1 MRKHFLILM
10 LLALLPLTV
19 GAVQLIKVTPYNVS
33 KYYGQSD
40 ESITLIYDLTDPG
53 APWGTATVYPG
64 TEITHAKD
72 AEILEAGLYISR
84 NGSTNAGEDPN
95 DYTYTLMFSKNRAK
109 AASTAAGWA
118 DNVDQFTAFYSVG
131 VLGNAVLSIHKMP
144 LSAADVV
151 VDDIP
156 AQIYD
161 GTAKTPAVTVKNN
174 GKAMVLNTHYT
185 VAYTQ
190 NTAKGN
196 AVVTLTGK
204 GDYYTGEKVVN
215 FKINPDFKDATVTLS
230 NVDNLHFNNAVQEP
244 TIQVEFDG
252 GVLTKDVHYTVTYT
266 NSNTGT
272 TDPTKNAGTVTVTV
286 KGIDDAGYTGTI
298 TKPYVIN
305 PLEVEPTAISVT
317 QGVANPKYNGGQAVN
332 PIITAVSVHAL
343 ETDFN
348 IDLDH
353 FVAIEAVPS
362 KTIPTT
368 ATADGAAE
376 ARIKVS
382 GNFTG
387 HKDITYTVDQKDIT
401 FVVGTSAKLDQTGA
415 TTVNTYTWKNDDI
428 KPTPTLLDGTTKINP
443 SNYTIAWKNLTNEG
457 GDWVVSGDYTK
468 DAGKKR
474 AIITANNTENGG
486 NYDFTAVNLDFEIAK
501 KALTITVNDIEAPVA
516 TDINPTL
523 TFEGLVSEG
532 TTPEAETT
540 KGLIEAAAAY
550 EYWTTGSPAV
560 KVTDPIR
567 DAKPGTYT
575 IKLVKK
581 NTTDAD
587 GLRTLGLGANYEITF
602 KNGKLT
608 KKAGQVLVKI
618 DNKSIEWG
626 EAKPTTG
633 WTVSYVSGL
642 EDNPTTI
649 VPFIAGLN
657 AAANQ
662 ANFNLV
668 TPVDGIFD
676 VNTDG
681 YDVTYADGTMSNPNY
696 TVTVQ
701 TGKLIVNKKN
711 ITTAMI
717 ALGDAGDGKAGKYTA
732 AAKSPKV
739 AISYT
744 VKKADGTASGYWTE
758 IPSEYYNTDYDANF
772 NAGTHKAHISCGN
785 DNPYFTA
792 VTNVT
797 YTEAECNTLN
807 AEITGFVA
815 AGAPVGVA
823 ATMTATAGYSKDYAN
838 GDALLAVDVY
848 KYNTEIGAAKDDSN
862 YKTTSSIKEVLPYA
876 EQEYTISPLKITITA
891 DAATWTYGSPE
902 SGYTA
907 SVSST
912 VAADNDDQVEPAK
925 LAAFLTGAQV
935 EGFNGTL
942 VVNRVGADNVG
953 TYNNGLQPAIVD
965 ADGNGVALGGYGEGF
980 AADNYLIT
988 YASGALTINKGEIK
1002 VKVSDA
1008 TLAYKVAPVNNPGTK
1023 TYTFNLE
1030 PTDGFDIET
1039 FKNIVS
1045 YSHTP
1050 ADYGYTAGLENTIS
1064 NITLNYTGAD
1074 PSAANY
1080 NIVWDNTVDNAVLR
1094 VVPRPIKIKVRD
1106 LTPVA
1111 YSTLATWKTTLAGNN
1126 DTKTFNDYVEVVN
1139 EEGYYDFVGAGT
1151 AQAETFKDVIASV
1164 NLESENVGENTVS
1177 ITALTEGAIAHYVLT
1192 LVPGTLNITADAS
1205 VATFTLN
1212 RVLPADYADEYK
1224 NTAARIIEQQDGKFV
1239 NINFSDFNMI
1249 AEKWYPLVL
1258 PFATSVREISKVF
1271 GYAVVDVFNGT
1282 TADGKIQFKLHMGD
1296 IAANTPFIVKVYED
1310 QNMSDVS
1317 KYYEDAF
1324 GGAKVK
1330 FANVK
1335 IVNAMDVD
1343 KEVQVGDATDV
1354 EFVGSYKGRTEGFRS
1369 NMYYF
1374 AEDAKYGQYYKGNDT
1389 NKTYLRP
1396 LGAYFVDHATN
1407 AANTAREILIEEPNG
1422 STTAISA
1429 ITVDGAFVEA
1439 DGWYTTNGVK
1449 LQGVPTEKG
1458 VYIRNGKKIVI
1469 K

>member
-19 GAVQLIKVTPYNVS
+19 GATLIKVTPYNVS

-40 ESITLIYDLTDPG
+40 ADIALVYDLQDTD
-53 APWGTATVYPG
+53 ASWNTDAVYSG
-64 TEITHAKD
+64 SMTHAKD
-72 AEILEAGLYISR
+72 AEILKAGLYISR
-84 NGSTNAGEDPN
+84 NGSANAGEDPN

-109 AASTAAGWA
+109 QQFAAELVDAFAAA
-118 DNVDQFTAFYSVG
+118 YSVG
-131 VLGNAVLSIHKMP
+131 ILGNAVLSIHEMP
-144 LSAADVV
+144 MDGVDSDVDV
-151 VDDIP
+151 TAINP
-156 AQIYD
+156 QIYT
-161 GTAKTPAVTVKNN
+161 GSAITPTLTVTNN
-174 GKAMVLNTHYT
+174 GKALVLDKDYT
-185 VAYTQ
+185 VEYSNNINVGTS
-190 NTAKGN
+190 AK
-196 AVVTLTGK
+196 ATLTGK
-204 GDYYTGEKVVN
+204 GNYTGTKDV
-215 FKINPDFKDATVTLS
+215 FFRINPNIASATVTLE
-230 NVDNLHFNNAVQEP
+230 NVDNAAYDGTTLWTP
-244 TIQVEFDG
+244 TITVKVGEST
-252 GVLTKDVHYTVTYT
+252 LTKDTHYSVEYI
-266 NSNTGT
+266 NSVTGT
-272 TDPTKNAGTVTVTV
+272 TDPLLNAGTVTVKI
-286 KGIDDAGYTGTI
+286 KGIGTEGYSGETSTFFTIAPMAVAEAGITYLLDAAPEYTGQAVKPAFTWVKVNGTAIDPLFYETSTTDVNAGDATATLTLKGNYTGTKNI
-298 TKPYVIN
+298 AYTIAQKNIN
-305 PLEVEPTAISVT
+305 GVDL
-317 QGVANPKYNGGQAVN
+317 VANL
-332 PIITAVSVHAL
+332 S
-343 ETDFN
+343 
-348 IDLDH
+348 
-353 FVAIEAVPS
+353 
-362 KTIPTT
+362 
-368 ATADGAAE
+368 
-376 ARIKVS
+376 
-382 GNFTG
+382 
-387 HKDITYTVDQKDIT
+387 
-401 FVVGTSAKLDQTGA
+401 QTGA
-415 TTVNTYTWKNDDI
+415 TTLNKYTWTNADI
-428 KPTPTLLDGTTKINP
+428 KPAVTLLKGTATIDAGQYTVTYKNEGPVDYTTGVGNKVAIIAPKTVEQNG
-443 SNYTIAWKNLTNEG
+443 NYTF
-457 GDWVVSGDYTK
+457 
-468 DAGKKR
+468 
-474 AIITANNTENGG
+474 TEFSAP
-486 NYDFTAVNLDFEIAK
+486 YEIVK

-532 TTPEAETT
+532 TTPAAATT

-550 EYWTTGSPAV
+550 KYWTTGATSSLVSDINAAV
-560 KVTDPIR
+560 
-567 DAKPGTYT
+567 PGTYT
-575 IKLVKK
+575 IKLVK
-581 NTTDAD
+581 NGEDSPED
-587 GLRTLGLGANYEITF
+587 LRTLGLGANYNITF
-602 KNGKLT
+602 KDGKLT

-618 DNKSIEWG
+618 DNKYIEWG

-642 EDNPTTI
+642 EDNPATINTFISNLNTTLATE
-649 VPFIAGLN
+649 V
-657 AAANQ
+657 NQ
-662 ANFNLV
+662 NNFNLV

-681 YDVTYADGTMSNPNY
+681 YDVTYADGTIPNAFY

-711 ITTAMI
+711 ITTDMI

-739 AISYT
+739 TINYT
-744 VKKADGTASGYWTE
+744 VKKANGTASGYWTV

-815 AGAPVGVA
+815 AGTVIADA
-823 ATMTATAGYSKDYAN
+823 AGMTTASGYSKNYAN
-838 GDALLAVDVY
+838 DDALLAVDVY
-848 KYNTEIGAAKDDSN
+848 KYNTEIGAAKDNSN

-876 EQEYTISPLKITITA
+876 EKEYTISPLKITITA
-891 DAATWTYGSPE
+891 DAATWTYGTAE
-902 SGYTA
+902 TGYTA

-912 VAADNDDQVEPAK
+912 VAADNDDQVEPNK
-925 LAAFLTGAQV
+925 LAALLSGAQV

-965 ADGNGVALGGYGEGF
+965 AEGHAISGAGYGEGF

-988 YASGALTINKGEIK
+988 FAPGALTINKGEIK

-1008 TLAYKVAPVNNPGTK
+1008 TLAYKVAPVNDNVNK
-1023 TYTFNLE
+1023 KYTFNLE

-1050 ADYGYTAGLENTIS
+1050 ADYGYTSGLENTIS

-1094 VVPRPIKIKVRD
+1094 VVPRPIKIQVKAD
-1106 LTPVA
+1106 LNVN
-1111 YSTLATWKTTLAGNN
+1111 YGGLATWKATLATANTTNKENLGN
-1126 DTKTFNDYVEVVN
+1126 YVEKVVDEAN
-1139 EEGYYDFVGAGT
+1139 GFYDFVSG
-1151 AQAETFKDVIASV
+1151 ETFKDVIASV
-1164 NLESENVGENTVS
+1164 NLESENVGENDLT
-1177 ITALTEGAIAHYVLT
+1177 ITEITTGDVVAHYAIT
-1192 LVPGTLNITADAS
+1192 LVPGILTINPDGDI
-1205 VATFTLN
+1205 ATFTLN

-1317 KYYEDAF
+1317 KYYEVAY
-1324 GGAKVK
+1324 GGANVK

-1335 IVNAMDVD
+1335 IENAMDVN
-1343 KEVQVGDATDV
+1343 KEVQVGDVSDV
-1354 EFVGSYKGRTEGFRS
+1354 QFVGSYKGRTGGFDS

-1374 AEDAKYGQYYKGNDT
+1374 SEDAKYGQYYKGNDT

-1396 LGAYFVDHATN
+1396 LGAYFVDHAPN

-1422 STTAISA
+1422 SITAISA